1 MEIVTKE
8 KKVLCLDELS
18 NGEVFRPSN
27 SALYYIKTDIDGS
40 HGILTESQVLL
51 EDSYVNLQNLDW
63 DKYEELILCVNLTDG
78 EAVLFHKDITVV
90 RPTNATLEI
99 EENE

>member
-27 SALYYIKTDIDGS
+27 SALYYIKTELDAS
-40 HGILTESQVLL
+40 HETLTDCENLL
-51 EDSYVNLQNLDW
+51 EDSYANLQNHCW

-78 EAVLFHKDITVV
+78 EVVLFHRNITVV
-90 RPTNATLEI
+90 KPTNATLEI

>member
-1 MEIVTKE
+1 MKIVTNE
-8 KKVLCLDELS
+8 KKTLCLDELPS
-18 NGEVFRPSN
+18 GEVFRPSN
-27 SALYYIKTDIDGS
+27 SALYYVKTDLDAS
-40 HGILTESQVLL
+40 HETLSDCELDL
-51 EDSYVNLQNLDW
+51 EKSYVNLQNHCW

-78 EAVLFHKDITVV
+78 EVVLFHRDITVV

>member
-1 MEIVTKE
+1 MKIVTNE
-8 KKVLCLDELS
+8 KKSLCLEELPS
-18 NGEVFRPSN
+18 GEVFRPSN

-40 HGILTESQVLL
+40 QNILSDDDNKL

-78 EAVLFHKDITVV
+78 EVVLFHKDIIVV